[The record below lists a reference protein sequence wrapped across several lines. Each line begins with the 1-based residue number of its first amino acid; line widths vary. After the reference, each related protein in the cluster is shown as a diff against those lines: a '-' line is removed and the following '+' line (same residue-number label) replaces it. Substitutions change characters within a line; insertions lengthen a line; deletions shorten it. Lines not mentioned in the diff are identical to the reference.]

1 MKICFKLNGQAVK
14 VDVDPLQPLLHTL
27 RERLGMT
34 SAKQGC
40 GEGECGSCSIIMDNQ
55 LVNTCLIPTIQAK
68 DTALVTLEGLRDT
81 AKGLCV
87 IDALLEAKGV
97 QCGFCSPA
105 MVLALYHLLD
115 NRVCADITPTDMQ
128 IREAL
133 AGNLCRCT
141 GYAMIVEA
149 AKIAARKGEGLW

>member
-1 MKICFKLNGQAVK
+1 MKICFNLNGQGVK

-27 RERLGMT
+27 REQLGMT

-68 DTALVTLEGLRDT
+68 GTALVTLEGLKNT
-81 AKGLCV
+81 PKGLCV
-87 IDALLEAKGV
+87 IYALLEAKGV

-115 NRVCADITPTDMQ
+115 NRVCADITPTDKQ

-133 AGNLCRCT
+133 SGNLCRCT

-149 AKIAARKGEGLW
+149 AKIAARGEGIW